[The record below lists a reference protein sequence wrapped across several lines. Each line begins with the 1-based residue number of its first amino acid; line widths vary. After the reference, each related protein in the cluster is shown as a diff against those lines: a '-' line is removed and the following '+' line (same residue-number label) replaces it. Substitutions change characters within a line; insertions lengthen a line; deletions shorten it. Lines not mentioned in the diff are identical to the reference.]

1 MDACTNYN
9 NQIYFLVS
17 YLKINFQ
24 CKFRL
29 RSNKSILIDG
39 SKKCS
44 TNQSALNEDIV
55 QLHGKFL
62 YSIGLVAILFYF
74 AWPFLEAI
82 TRWLIHSCQSCFMNK
97 EKEGFGYFCFKTSF
111 WSSAFFLLKNAICKS
126 RNFHWKFVLV
136 RSQNFWTKKKKTFLN
151 LSNHY
156 YLKFFLQHFFFWQKW
171 CRLGAAVWPDWT
183 IYCHLGYF

>member
-1 MDACTNYN
+1 MTV
-9 NQIYFLVS
+9 L
-17 YLKINFQ
+17 
-24 CKFRL
+24 
-29 RSNKSILIDG
+29 
-39 SKKCS
+39 KCS

-111 WSSAFFLLKNAICKS
+111 WSSAFFCLKMRFARVATFTENLFSCD
-126 RNFHWKFVLV
+126 L
-136 RSQNFWTKKKKTFLN
+136 KTFEQRRKFL
-151 LSNHY
+151 LIKHLDISLKLIFKFILKIFLF
-156 YLKFFLQHFFFWQKW
+156 YLLFN
-171 CRLGAAVWPDWT
+171 
-183 IYCHLGYF
+183 